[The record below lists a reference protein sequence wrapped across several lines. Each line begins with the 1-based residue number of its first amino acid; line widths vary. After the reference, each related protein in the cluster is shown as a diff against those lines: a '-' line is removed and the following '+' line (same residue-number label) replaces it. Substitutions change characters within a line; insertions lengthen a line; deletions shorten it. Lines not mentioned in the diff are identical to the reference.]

1 MANKIVKYQLE
12 GGRIPS
18 WIEDGGYYPDPSKV
32 MIGATVDGS
41 SEVGLGELASEAD
54 VKTYLDTYTSSW
66 TEPDNSSDDP
76 SATVPFATSTIFFTP
91 RYSAN
96 LFSSSLTNG
105 PLLVIHPLAYISSTY
120 FLYFLEFCFSGVSKY
135 FH

>member
-18 WIEDGGYYPDPSKV
+18 WIDDGGYYPDPSEI

-41 SEVGLGELASEAD
+41 DETGLGELASEAD

-66 TEPDNSSDDP
+66 TEPDESSNDP
-76 SATVPFATSTIFFTP
+76 NATVPFDQTQAAT
-91 RYSAN
+91 
-96 LFSSSLTNG
+96 
-105 PLLVIHPLAYISSTY
+105 YI
-120 FLYFLEFCFSGVSKY
+120 LSKKVG
-135 FH
+135 